1 MKAGDVDAEGGG
13 LVAMNSAKRQDWKEE
28 TEKKAGAA
36 ELAPDPADTAA
47 DDPAELRL
55 GLFLSAAR
63 ERRGIAQDAAIKDTK
78 IPAHYLR
85 MLESNDY
92 SKISDQL
99 YLLPFLRRYAT
110 YLALEPEEIA
120 MRFVREVQRADNLP
134 PIRIDAAL
142 LPEQRRQYNWIAIG
156 GVVVLLA
163 IIVFAYTA
171 IANHHAEG
179 AVPTTSNSA
188 PNPPA
193 GAHSAP

>member
-1 MKAGDVDAEGGG
+1 M
-13 LVAMNSAKRQDWKEE
+13 AMNSAKRQDWKEE
-28 TEKKAGAA
+28 TEKKPGAA
-36 ELAPDPADTAA
+36 ELTPDSAETAAA
-47 DDPAELRL
+47 DDPAEPRL
-55 GLFLSAAR
+55 GLVLSVAR
-63 ERRGIAQDAAIKDTK
+63 ERRGIAQDAAIKDTG

-99 YLLPFLRRYAT
+99 YLLPFLRRYAI
-110 YLALEPEEIA
+110 YLALDPEEIA

-134 PIRIDAAL
+134 PIRIDAPL
-142 LPEQRRQYNWIAIG
+142 FPEQRRQYNWIAIG

-179 AVPTTSNSA
+179 TVPATSNSA